1 MNVDIKSMKI
11 TKVTNHIPK
20 ERNYNSKKIQLINGD
35 FIKGPIPLK
44 WINKAFPFHRRT
56 LLTALSVWHL
66 YELKRRPIE
75 FKYSYSMASKFGL
88 KRTSAWR
95 GLSDLEGLNLISV
108 KRIKGG
114 SPLISILIKNQSED
128 G

>member
-1 MNVDIKSMKI
+1 MNIDIKNMKI
-11 TKVTNHIPK
+11 TKPIKHTPK
-20 ERNYNSKKIQLINGD
+20 ERIYNPKIISIISGD
-35 FIKGPIPLK
+35 FIKGPIPLN
-44 WINKAFPFHRRT
+44 WINKTFSLHKRT
-56 LLTALSVWHL
+56 ILTVLSVWHL
-66 YELKRRPIE
+66 FELKRRPIE